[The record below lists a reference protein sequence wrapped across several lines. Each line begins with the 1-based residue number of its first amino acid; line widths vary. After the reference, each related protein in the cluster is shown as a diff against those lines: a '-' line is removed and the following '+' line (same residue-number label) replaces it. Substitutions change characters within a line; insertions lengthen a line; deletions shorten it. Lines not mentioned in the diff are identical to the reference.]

1 MQVQMLVIS
10 VLILGSLGLPFPVS
24 SVSLGVCI
32 FQRWVR
38 PWRRMAVWV
47 WPFMASKQAVTFQ
60 IFIGLG
66 ANFTLAIGQGKEM
79 SLLIKAVGGNII
91 CYKSRG
97 LSGRTS

>member
-1 MQVQMLVIS
+1 
-10 VLILGSLGLPFPVS
+10 
-24 SVSLGVCI
+24 
-32 FQRWVR
+32 
-38 PWRRMAVWV
+38 
-47 WPFMASKQAVTFQ
+47 MASKQAVTFQ